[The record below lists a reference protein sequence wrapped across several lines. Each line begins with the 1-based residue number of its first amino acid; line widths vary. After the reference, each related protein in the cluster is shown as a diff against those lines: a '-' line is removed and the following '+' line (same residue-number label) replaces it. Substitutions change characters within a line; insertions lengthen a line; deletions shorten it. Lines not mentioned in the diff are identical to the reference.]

1 MSTRSSRPSIAELRA
16 ATQPPSL
23 FARNSG
29 EHWAGRLYVRR
40 LSPYATRMLLGLHPN
55 TVTAFMVVAGLA
67 AAAVIALDGVLPVVA
82 ALVLIQLQILLDCS
96 DGEVARWRG
105 ISSPVGIYLDRIAH
119 WFTETA
125 LPIGWGI
132 HTDHV
137 ELGLIAAVLQLLIKG
152 EAALVAVARLE
163 AGLGKVADTA
173 EAVASRQ
180 SLLRTL
186 RRLAGAAPFYRV
198 FVAVEF
204 TMLALIAELTGLQ
217 EEFLWLLVGA
227 GAVTAA
233 MRLVAILTSDRLR

>member
-40 LSPYATRMLLGLHPN
+40 LSPYATRLMLGLHPN
-55 TVTAFMVVAGLA
+55 TVTALMIVAGLA
-67 AAAVIALDGVLPVVA
+67 AAALLALDGIAPVA
-82 ALVLIQLQILLDCS
+82 GAFALIQLQILLDCS

-132 HTDHV
+132 HTGHV
-137 ELGLIAAVLQLLIKG
+137 ELGLLAAVLQLLIKG

-163 AGLGKVADTA
+163 AGLGRLADTA
-173 EAVASRQ
+173 EAVASRR

-186 RRLAGAAPFYRV
+186 RRIAGAAPFYRV

-204 TMLALIAELTGLQ
+204 TALALIAELANLEQ
-217 EEFLWLLVGA
+217 ELLWLLVGA
-227 GAVTAA
+227 GALTAL